1 LITVNESCHF
11 KELQKKTNQLSFV
24 LLNSFRR
31 PLNHPLT
38 LPVPVVQ
45 SHSTFILK
53 KVSMNKLLSV
63 EFTHGLNS
71 YYALV
76 RVKQAEDWKEYFIT
90 ILDGHLEEFIGRD
103 IYLMEKDG
111 RLMNVYDQT
120 NESGKIL
127 TAISEAI
134 TRRLNETS
142 TDPRNINS
150 SQA

>member
-1 LITVNESCHF
+1 
-11 KELQKKTNQLSFV
+11 
-24 LLNSFRR
+24 
-31 PLNHPLT
+31 
-38 LPVPVVQ
+38 
-45 SHSTFILK
+45 
-53 KVSMNKLLSV
+53 MNKLLSV

-76 RVKQAEDWKEYFIT
+76 RVKQVEDWKEYFIT
-90 ILDGHLEEFIGRD
+90 ILDGQLEQFIGRE

-142 TDPRNINS
+142 HDSRNINS

>member
-1 LITVNESCHF
+1 
-11 KELQKKTNQLSFV
+11 
-24 LLNSFRR
+24 
-31 PLNHPLT
+31 
-38 LPVPVVQ
+38 
-45 SHSTFILK
+45 
-53 KVSMNKLLSV
+53 MNKLLSV

-76 RVKQAEDWKEYFIT
+76 RVKQVEDWKEYFIT
-90 ILDGHLEEFIGRD
+90 ILDGQLEQFIGRE

-142 TDPRNINS
+142 ADPRNINS

>member
-1 LITVNESCHF
+1 
-11 KELQKKTNQLSFV
+11 
-24 LLNSFRR
+24 
-31 PLNHPLT
+31 
-38 LPVPVVQ
+38 
-45 SHSTFILK
+45 
-53 KVSMNKLLSV
+53 MNKLLSI
-63 EFTHGLNS
+63 EFTHGLNT

-76 RVKQAEDWKEYFIT
+76 RVKQVEDWKEYFIT
-90 ILDGHLEEFIGRD
+90 ILDGQLEQFIGRE

-142 TDPRNINS
+142 ADQRNINS

>member
-1 LITVNESCHF
+1 
-11 KELQKKTNQLSFV
+11 
-24 LLNSFRR
+24 
-31 PLNHPLT
+31 
-38 LPVPVVQ
+38 
-45 SHSTFILK
+45 
-53 KVSMNKLLSV
+53 MNKLLSV
-63 EFTHGLNS
+63 EFMYGLNT

-76 RVKQAEDWKEYFIT
+76 RVKQVEDWKEYFIT
-90 ILDGHLEEFIGRD
+90 ILDGQLEHFIGREV
-103 IYLMEKDG
+103 YLMEKDG

-142 TDPRNINS
+142 LDSRNINP